1 MTNVITERSTAI
13 TLKNLTVTFGETRA
27 VDDVSFGIMPG
38 DIHGLVGQNGSGKS
52 TLIKVLAGYH
62 VPEPGAHLEV
72 GEQHVTF
79 PIYRSALKGY
89 GMAFVHQD
97 LGLIPQLS
105 ALENFL
111 IGELSTKNQRWI
123 NWSHERKRAQAIFE
137 KYHLHLDPSAKLSTL
152 SLAQRAMLA
161 IVRAL
166 NDISTQRSDGAGGGL
181 LVLDEPTAYLPED
194 DKDRLFQFLRDVV
207 ATGQSVLF
215 VSHYL
220 DEVLEITDHV
230 SVLRDGKL
238 VGDLPSKELTT
249 DSLVELIIGRTLERG
264 AASAST
270 PKGGRVGLEVRE
282 LAGGRVVGADLTIR
296 QGEIVGLTG
305 LLGSGYEDVPNL
317 IFGALRATSGTVRTG
332 ENLYRLTSMDPA
344 QAIRAGIVLIPADR
358 QLDGLS
364 LGLSVLDNITLQ
376 LLAQQRG
383 RFGLSRSKMMA
394 TTERLLEDFDIR
406 PRDPLRKVSELSGG
420 NQQKVLIAKWL
431 AAEPRVVLLDEP
443 TRGVDVGSRHDIIS
457 KIRLAAVRDGLSVLC
472 VSSEPDQ
479 LVEFCDRVLVM
490 GGGSIVHELA
500 REELTKDRIV
510 ERCYSAAAVRV

>member
-1 MTNVITERSTAI
+1 MTKTLTGRSTAI

-27 VDDVSFGIMPG
+27 LDDVSIRIMPG
-38 DIHGLVGQNGSGKS
+38 EVHGLVGQNGSGKS

-62 VPEPGAHLEV
+62 VPETGAHIEIGELE
-72 GEQHVTF
+72 VTF
-79 PIYRSALKGY
+79 PINRGALKGY

-105 ALENFL
+105 VLENFL
-111 IGELSTKNQRWI
+111 ISELSAKNQHWI
-123 NWSHERKRAQAIFE
+123 NWSHERARALAVFQ

-152 SLAQRAMLA
+152 SLAQQAMLA

-166 NDISTQRSDGAGGGL
+166 NEIETQRTDAGASGL

-194 DKDRLFQFLRDVV
+194 DKNRLFQFLRGVV

-230 SVLRDGKL
+230 SVLRDGAL
-238 VGDLPSKELTT
+238 VGDYSSKELTT
-249 DSLVELIIGRTLERG
+249 DDLVELIIGHTLVRTPT
-264 AASAST
+264 SASSAT
-270 PKGGRVGLEVRE
+270 TGRVRLNVRE
-282 LAGGRVVGADLTIR
+282 LAGGGVVAVDLTIDE
-296 QGEIVGLTG
+296 GEIVGLTG
-305 LLGSGYEDVPNL
+305 LLGSGYEDVPSL
-317 IFGALRATSGTVRTG
+317 IFGAKRSTTGTVQVDET
-332 ENLYRLTSMDPA
+332 LYHLASMDPLT
-344 QAIRAGIVLIPADR
+344 AIRAGIVLIPADR
-358 QLDGLS
+358 KCDGLS
-364 LGLSVLDNITLQ
+364 LSLSVLDNITLQ
-376 LLAQQRG
+376 LLTQQRG

-394 TTERLLEDFDIR
+394 TTERLMEDFDIR

-420 NQQKVLIAKWL
+420 NQQKVLMAKWL
-431 AAEPRVVLLDEP
+431 ASGPRVVLLDEP
-443 TRGVDVGSRHDIIS
+443 TRGVDVGSRHDILS

-479 LVEFCDRVLVM
+479 LVDLCDRVLVM
-490 GGGSIVHELA
+490 GGGRIVHELA

-510 ERCYSAAAVRV
+510 ERCYSAAVVRT